1 VKLDLDEKERIAH
14 YLPTHSAAVL
24 MTEILQSTQPKSN
37 HRVRTIIGPYGVGKS
52 AYALYLLALLSKK
65 ETNMAA
71 VRIVSE
77 RFFRDFPDAGEV
89 IAHWLSSDERF
100 LPVVL
105 SGYEGD
111 ICTAL
116 NFALKRSMTTFGLSH
131 LVLPTAFSAAVN
143 TIENWKLEYPET
155 YKRLEEKLKE
165 SHFNFPSE
173 SVASLTQRIEH
184 GDINALSFFK
194 DFIYPQL
201 TSGATFDTSAGI
213 SPDVVYQHAAK
224 SLRQHGYRGIFVL
237 YDEFGRFLERLVSDP
252 HGFDSKLLQ
261 DFAEMCDRTSDAQ
274 VQLLLVTHKSIGD
287 YLQPL
292 DKNIR
297 DEWAKIEGRFRNR
310 VFASD
315 ANIILR
321 LISEA
326 ITVTEEKKYQEF
338 KTENAPLF
346 DEFLNHTVALR
357 LFDGFDVDKLRES
370 VVEGCY
376 PLHPLT
382 TALLPRLSE
391 QVAQNERTLFA
402 FLTSNEKHGLEDF
415 IQKNPPN
422 PPFSKRGKG
431 GFPIIRLAQLYDFFE
446 SEIKHNTGRGGV
458 HNVWSDVT
466 NTLKAL
472 HEASDER
479 SEAED
484 QRRRQ
489 SEAERSEQIEKDDE
503 FLVEL
508 VKTIGVFFAAGLN
521 SQLTPSPAMLA
532 FALGATKGEAK
543 IQLENALSTLIR
555 KKLLIYRR
563 AYGYYEFKQGS
574 DMDYVKEI

>member
-1 VKLDLDEKERIAH
+1 MQFAKHQNFHIREGWLRKGMRAILKNPRIFLEENAPDELGIGKNMVSSLRYWMQSTGIAKEEYQMFNGVRQTCQLLTPFGEILNKFDPYFEDEVTLFAVHASLVRNMEMATAWYWLFNLSPQREFDKPSFLTSLENYIALSQEKEIALSSLEKDFNCILRT
-14 YLPTHSAAVL
+14 YLPEEEDDETHVQHSPESLLECPLSTLGLITKIDKDKYRLSPPNIEQFDPILILYVL
-24 MTEILQSTQPKSN
+24 LSQQQQRRLKQVTVNLYE
-37 HRVRTIIGPYGVGKS
+37 
-52 AYALYLLALLSKK
+52 ALYLLALLSKK
-65 ETNMAA
+65 ETNMDA

-89 IAHWLSSDERF
+89 IARWLSSDERF

-165 SHFNFPSE
+165 SHFNGTSE

-213 SPDVVYQHAAK
+213 SPDVVYQHAAN

-274 VQLLLVTHKSIGD
+274 VHLLLVTHKSIGD

-297 DEWAKIEGRFRNR
+297 DE
-310 VFASD
+310 
-315 ANIILR
+315 
-321 LISEA
+321 
-326 ITVTEEKKYQEF
+326 
-338 KTENAPLF
+338 
-346 DEFLNHTVALR
+346 
-357 LFDGFDVDKLRES
+357 
-370 VVEGCY
+370 
-376 PLHPLT
+376 
-382 TALLPRLSE
+382 
-391 QVAQNERTLFA
+391 
-402 FLTSNEKHGLEDF
+402 
-415 IQKNPPN
+415 
-422 PPFSKRGKG
+422 
-431 GFPIIRLAQLYDFFE
+431 
-446 SEIKHNTGRGGV
+446 
-458 HNVWSDVT
+458 
-466 NTLKAL
+466 
-472 HEASDER
+472 
-479 SEAED
+479 
-484 QRRRQ
+484 
-489 SEAERSEQIEKDDE
+489 
-503 FLVEL
+503 
-508 VKTIGVFFAAGLN
+508 
-521 SQLTPSPAMLA
+521 
-532 FALGATKGEAK
+532 
-543 IQLENALSTLIR
+543 
-555 KKLLIYRR
+555 
-563 AYGYYEFKQGS
+563 
-574 DMDYVKEI
+574 